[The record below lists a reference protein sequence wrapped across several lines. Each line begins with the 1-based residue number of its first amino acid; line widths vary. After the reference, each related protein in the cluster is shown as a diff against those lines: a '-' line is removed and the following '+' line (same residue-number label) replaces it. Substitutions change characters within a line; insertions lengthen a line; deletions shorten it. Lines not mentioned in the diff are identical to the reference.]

1 MEIRFAS
8 RESGARTRRLLDGV
22 VIGLWV
28 TVLVIICCRVALFY
42 PQHDV
47 FVTYVGAGRKW
58 IKSEALYSTT
68 RGFVYSPLIAG
79 CFAAFSWLPD
89 GGGCARQTRLKRR
102 NSLLACPLLAV
113 IGFYLLLSFQHTS
126 EANWP
131 AAAYVGGL
139 ILVAAKWDYLFIS
152 GQHWKRR
159 LALAAI
165 AVATLETAVLHE
177 TSWLRLAHRMDPLN
191 RARGW
196 RDLAEKVVAL
206 QRSTGTQFVIANK
219 YMTASLLSF
228 YLPGRPA
235 VFMPVSSPP
244 YNQLV
249 LWPGYRQEHSSGDA
263 LFVSDVDRTPL
274 SLTQNF
280 YKDEPLGPIDSEE
293 GGRKVSRFYLFVCQR
308 GPSKSH
314 TAGEG

>member
-1 MEIRFAS
+1 M
-8 RESGARTRRLLDGV
+8 LL
-22 VIGLWV
+22 
-28 TVLVIICCRVALFY
+28 TVALFLV
-42 PQHDV
+42 PVIVWNAAHGWPISRFLVHRGDLDERIALNPLNVMTFLGGQ
-47 FVTYVGAGRKW
+47 VGV
-58 IKSEALYSTT
+58 I
-68 RGFVYSPLIAG
+68 SPLF
-79 CFAAFSWLPD
+79 FAAVLT
-89 GGGCARQTRLKRR
+89 CACRPGLRSR
-102 NSLLACPLLAV
+102 NSAKAPETAYLLALFWPLF
-113 IGFYLLLSFQHTS
+113 GFYLLLSFQHTS

-165 AVATLETAVLHE
+165 VVATLETAVLHE
-177 TSWLRLAHRMDPLN
+177 TSWLRLPNRMDPLD

-206 QRSTGTQFVIANK
+206 QLSTGTQFVIANK

-228 YLPGRPA
+228 YLPGQPE

-249 LWPGYRQEHSSGDA
+249 LWPGYRQEHSGGDA
-263 LFVSDVDRTPL
+263 LFVSDVDRAPP
-274 SLTQNF
+274 SLTQDF
-280 YKDEPLGPIDSEE
+280 YKVEPLGAIDTAE
-293 GGRKVSRFYLFVCQR
+293 GGRKLSRFYLFMCQR
-308 GPSKSH
+308 GPSNNH
-314 TAGEG
+314 TAGQG